1 MLPTVVITN
10 WVHEGALERLK
21 RVAEIIAN
29 PERQPWPAP
38 VLEAHL
44 RKADAV
50 VTFMPDR
57 INEEDLRK
65 FPRLKL
71 IACALKGYDNF
82 DITACTRR
90 GITVTIVEDL
100 LTIPSAE
107 LAIGLMIGL
116 GRHLLQGDTAVRE
129 GKFHGWRPWF
139 YGLGLHGSTVGLIGL
154 GTIGHAIAQRLL
166 GFGSNQIYYDSR
178 KAHSDLEQKL
188 RLRLVP
194 LEEIL
199 SQSDFVV
206 LSLPLT
212 LDTKHLINESRLK
225 LMKPSALLINPAR
238 GSLVDEKAVGAALV
252 ERTLGGYAADVF
264 ELEDWARV
272 DRPETVDSRI
282 LADRNKTLLT
292 PHLGSAVEAFRRQIA
307 ERAIENVIEFLEGRR
322 PPGAINAPE

>member
-21 RVAEIIAN
+21 RIAKIIAN
-29 PERQPWPAP
+29 PEKQPWPAP
-38 VLEAHL
+38 VLESHL

-116 GRHLLQGDTAVRE
+116 GRHLLQGDTVVRE

-139 YGLGLHGSTVGLIGL
+139 YGLGMHGSTVGLIGL
-154 GTIGHAIAQRLL
+154 GAIGQAIAERLL
-166 GFGSNQIYYDSR
+166 AFGSNQIYYDSR
-178 KAHSDLEQKL
+178 KAPSDLEQKL

-194 LEEIL
+194 FEELL
-199 SQSDFVV
+199 SQSDFVR
-206 LSLPLT
+206 
-212 LDTKHLINESRLK
+212 D
-225 LMKPSALLINPAR
+225 
-238 GSLVDEKAVGAALV
+238 
-252 ERTLGGYAADVF
+252 
-264 ELEDWARV
+264 
-272 DRPETVDSRI
+272 
-282 LADRNKTLLT
+282 KTLLT
-292 PHLGSAVEAFRRQIA
+292 PHLGSAVDGFRRQIA
-307 ERAIENVIEFLEGRR
+307 EQAIENVIEFLEGRR

>member
-1 MLPTVVITN
+1 MI
-10 WVHEGALERLK
+10 
-21 RVAEIIAN
+21 
-29 PERQPWPAP
+29 
-38 VLEAHL
+38 
-44 RKADAV
+44 
-50 VTFMPDR
+50 F
-57 INEEDLRK
+57 
-65 FPRLKL
+65 
-71 IACALKGYDNF
+71 
-82 DITACTRR
+82 TACTRR
-90 GITVTIVEDL
+90 SITVTIVEDL

-154 GTIGHAIAQRLL
+154 GAIGHAIAQRLL

-178 KAHSDLEQKL
+178 KAHCDLEQKL
-188 RLRLVP
+188 RLRWVP
-194 LEEIL
+194 LEELL
-199 SQSDFVV
+199 SQSDLVV

-282 LADRNKTLLT
+282 LAHRDKTLLT